1 MTEVRNQS
9 EYDRA
14 VAAGATDIEIVAGY
28 IAEVTG
34 SVLAVRG
41 TGRVRTVTGSGR
53 VEVVT
58 GTGRVGTVSG
68 TGSIGTV
75 TDYGRVGEVR
85 DSGSVGT
92 VTDSARIE
100 FVSDYGCVGEVR
112 DYGCVRTVTD
122 TGRVEV
128 VCDSGRVEVVSG
140 TGSVDV
146 VRGKGHVKFVS
157 GSGSVGTVSDGGR
170 VGEVRDS
177 GRVGKVRDSGS
188 VGAVRD
194 HGCVGQAARTCLIG
208 RMSPDATIN
217 GGNILDYTITDP
229 REWAAHWGTVVEK
242 RGDLEMLRVWR
253 RWDNEDL
260 TSNGGR
266 FTGYRLGEKAVAA
279 DWDPSPECGGGLHAS
294 PDPYTT
300 LNYQGGDVVVG
311 CWAPLSEVV
320 CIGDKIKAPWL
331 ILDPQPWRTPR

>member
-14 VAAGATDIEIVAGY
+14 VAAGATGIEIVAGD

-34 SVLAVRG
+34 TVLAVRG
-41 TGRVRTVTGSGR
+41 TGRVGVVSESGRVEEVRDYGSVGAVVHYGTVRVVTGYGRVETVKDHGFVDEVTGSG
-53 VEVVT
+53 T
-58 GTGRVGTVSG
+58 VGTVSG
-68 TGSIGTV
+68 DGRVWEV
-75 TDYGRVGEVR
+75 TDYGSVETVKDHGRIEVVSDHGRVAEVR
-85 DSGSVGT
+85 DSGSVG
-92 VTDSARIE
+92 E
-100 FVSDYGCVGEVR
+100 
-112 DYGCVRTVTD
+112 
-122 TGRVEV
+122 
-128 VCDSGRVEVVSG
+128 
-140 TGSVDV
+140 
-146 VRGKGHVKFVS
+146 
-157 GSGSVGTVSDGGR
+157 
-170 VGEVRDS
+170 
-177 GRVGKVRDSGS
+177 
-188 VGAVRD
+188 VRD
-194 HGCVGQAARTCLIG
+194 HGCVEQAARTCLIG

-217 GGNILDYTITDP
+217 GGNILDYTITNP
-229 REWAAHWGTVVEK
+229 REWAAHWGTVIEK

-266 FTGYRLGEKAVAA
+266 FTGYRLGEKAVAP

-320 CIGDKIKAPWL
+320 CIGDKVKAPWL
-331 ILDPQPWRTPR
+331 ILDPQPWEGTP